1 MKRLTCQ
8 IEAVLGRLLC
18 HIEAIWLRLM
28 CLIEAV
34 WRRLICQLEAVW
46 GKVIFL
52 IEATWVRLMCQIK
65 SICER
70 LMSQIE
76 ASSYCFFQINLLET
90 ENCQNCHRGK
100 DIQNKRY
107 YLLIS
112 RFPNFNQSNKNLE
125 RLYIWG
131 VVRCRLYAMVRDVQV
146 SRFCCRDGWNVTKT
160 EMSLKLKC
168 QQNLNVT
175 KT

>member
-107 YLLIS
+107 YLPFADIQIS
-112 RFPNFNQSNKNLE
+112 KFQPVQQKSGE
-125 RLYIWG
+125 SLYLGCWS
-131 VVRCRLYAMVRDVQV
+131 VVCLFGHTPWLGMFKSADLVVGMD
-146 SRFCCRDGWNVTKT
+146 
-160 EMSLKLKC
+160 EMSTRLKYHK
-168 QQNLNVT
+168 N
-175 KT
+175 